1 MQQQVQTFG
10 TVEFTVIIQLTGVIG
25 GRNEKS
31 RLKKVF
37 EKSLSSVK
45 LDLASNRDG
54 ILQLDATLE
63 VKGDK
68 LLEFGY
74 N

>member
-1 MQQQVQTFG
+1 MQQPQTFG
-10 TVEFTVIIQLTGVIG
+10 TVEFTVTIQVTGVID
-25 GRNEKS
+25 GRNERS

-37 EKSLSSVK
+37 EKSLNSVQ
-45 LDLASNRDG
+45 LNLASNRDG

>member
-1 MQQQVQTFG
+1 MQQLQTFG
-10 TVEFTVIIQLTGVIG
+10 TVEFTVTIQVTGVID

-31 RLKKVF
+31 RLKRIF
-37 EKSLSSVK
+37 EKSLNSVQ
-45 LDLASNRDG
+45 LNLASNRDG
-54 ILQLDATLE
+54 ILQLDATLKVRE
-63 VKGDK
+63 DK